1 MKLNPIVDKVKT
13 TFKQAAAQVKER
25 ISAVTDTSSTTI
37 QQLADYVRHH
47 SETKRMDRTLLGIT
61 YSFYHLEKEGIQYDL
76 ETRGST
82 ILQLDVHNITGQK
95 IVSYRS
101 YRDHLNTTIKIP
113 ESLLDH
119 S

>member
-13 TFKQAAAQVKER
+13 TIQQAAAQVKER

-37 QQLADYVRHH
+37 QQLADYVLQH
-47 SETKRMDRTLLGIT
+47 SKTTRMDRTLLGIT
-61 YSFYHLEKEGIQYDL
+61 YSYYHLEKEGIHYYL
-76 ETRGST
+76 ETRGSS
-82 ILQLDVHNITGQK
+82 ILQLDVHIIGQK

-119 S
+119 F